1 MATPVITSTSRQSSY
16 KRASTSLFSKTEKM
30 SFFEKDEDIWKN
42 YQDYPDNYDIAKK
55 KLEKEEI
62 QKIIIAVSCVA
73 VLIPTGIIA
82 IKKRVAIKVM
92 LANWIQSIIGFFR
105 SISERIQ
112 NIRTV
117 PATVE
122 LSVIY
127 PSQISIPMSS
137 VATVPIPPPPR
148 YLTDRP
154 IVMIDDREASDR
166 RLREVSAVL
175 NQYFE
180 RPLPQFQYDTS
191 SLDLS
196 AAQSENRVST
206 PIEDPTYTVER
217 LNNSTISVQ
226 SLDPAGLLSPSPI
239 APNNT
244 LVNPLMEITVSNSSV
259 GSVVAI
265 DDIPALRQ
273 QPNRATRNKV
283 PIYRDPSENDD
294 E

>member
-1 MATPVITSTSRQSSY
+1 
-16 KRASTSLFSKTEKM
+16 M

-137 VATVPIPPPPR
+137 VATVPTPPPPR

-154 IVMIDDREASDR
+154 IVMIDDREASER

-283 PIYRDPSENDD
+283 PIYMDPSENDD